1 VASFFAALHRNL
13 KEKKMTVSSKQLHR
27 SQRRDA
33 LIYWIY
39 IPSAVV
45 LGGKT
50 VDRLLD
56 LPSIPSFGRL
66 PVIPAAI
73 LIGIGVVLIQRASF
87 DLKHYGGGTPNPQ
100 APPERLVTEG
110 SFSLCRHPMFLGY
123 DLTALGTVLLLRSWG
138 MLIIAYPVFI
148 ALEIRFL
155 QNREEPVLARRFGA
169 AYSDYRKR
177 IPFLLPNPFK
187 RRKPS

>member
-1 VASFFAALHRNL
+1 
-13 KEKKMTVSSKQLHR
+13 MPVSSRQLRR
-27 SQRRDA
+27 SQLRDA

-39 IPSAVV
+39 IPAAVI

-50 VDRLLD
+50 ADLLLN
-56 LPSIPSFGRL
+56 LPSLPSFRYL
-66 PVIPAAI
+66 SAIAAAI
-73 LIGIGVVLIQRASF
+73 LIVSGVLLIQRTTR
-87 DLKHYGGGTPNPQ
+87 DLKRYGGGTPNPQ

-123 DLTALGTVLLLRSWG
+123 DLAALGTVLLLRSWG
-138 MLIIAYPVFI
+138 MLMIAYPVFI
-148 ALEIRFL
+148 AFEIRFL
-155 QNREEPVLARRFGA
+155 QNREEPALARRFGA